1 MTAKTKR
8 WHILVLG
15 TAVMFFSGIIYAWS
29 ILKAP
34 LQEEFSWSASQL
46 ALNFTLTMCMF
57 CIGGVI
63 SGLLLSKIS
72 LKLLLGLAGIMSGIG
87 FITASG
93 IGAEGLGKLYLSYGI
108 LSGLGIGIG
117 YNAIISVVNE
127 WFPDKKGTSSGVLMM
142 SFGASAL
149 IFGNI
154 ANYMISS
161 PIGWRIT
168 FKILGILTGITL
180 LLAAAFMRHPSEED
194 TVPRKTEETAGT
206 KTQKNYTPKEMIRRP
221 TFLRFFLFLVLAC
234 AVGNSTI
241 SMARDVAISVGAQ
254 TGVAALLAGVLSLC
268 NGGGRLLAGML
279 FDRCGQRITMTIDGV
294 VTIIAP
300 VVMLIAIHSHS
311 VAICAAGLCLT
322 GLSYSFQPPVTSSVV
337 SSFYGTEHFSI
348 NYSIANLMMIPTS
361 FVATIDGVLY
371 TVTGS
376 YAAPFALLLVFSV
389 ISFMLNLSIRHA

>member
-161 PIGWRIT
+161 PIGWRST

-194 TVPRKTEETAGT
+194 TVPRKTKETAGT

-279 FDRCGQRITMTIDGV
+279 FDRCGQKITMTIDGV

>member
-1 MTAKTKR
+1 MAVNTKR

-34 LQEEFSWSASQL
+34 LQEEFFWSASQL

-63 SGLLLSKIS
+63 SGLLLSKVS

-161 PIGWRIT
+161 PIGWRNT

-194 TVPRKTEETAGT
+194 SIPRKKEETAGT
-206 KTQKNYTPKEMIRRP
+206 KTQKNYTPREMIRRP
-221 TFLRFFLFLVLAC
+221 VFLRFFLFLVLAC

>member
-1 MTAKTKR
+1 MAVKTKR
-8 WHILVLG
+8 WPILVLG

-34 LQEEFSWSASQL
+34 LQEEFFWSASQL

-63 SGLLLSKIS
+63 SGLLLSKVS

-161 PIGWRIT
+161 PIGWRNT
-168 FKILGILTGITL
+168 FKILGTLTGITL
-180 LLAAAFMRHPSEED
+180 LLAAAFMRHPSDED
-194 TVPRKTEETAGT
+194 SISRKKEETAGT
-206 KTQKNYTPKEMIRRP
+206 KTQKNYTPREMIRRP
-221 TFLRFFLFLVLAC
+221 VFLRFFLFLVLAC

>member
-161 PIGWRIT
+161 PIGWRNT
-168 FKILGILTGITL
+168 FKILGTLTGITL
-180 LLAAAFMRHPSEED
+180 LLAAAFMRHPSDED
-194 TVPRKTEETAGT
+194 SISRKKEETAGT
-206 KTQKNYTPKEMIRRP
+206 KTQKNYTPREMIRRP
-221 TFLRFFLFLVLAC
+221 VFLRFFLFLVLAC